1 MADELNAFQRFT
13 KRLTPSGREELKR
26 LNYNQSLA
34 SALDRSVYGY
44 NTQSGYFPSDKLED
58 IGNGSGNSAVAACLT
73 VLATAFAEPRLQVF
87 REDEAGQDKQ
97 LAKHPISKLFKRPN
111 PFMSGAILS
120 HYLVSSISVE
130 GDAYLY
136 KNRNKKGQVVQLVP
150 LMPAF
155 VNPKGN
161 TERLITHYDYTP
173 ANDTVQ
179 LPTSDIVHIRTGVD
193 PNDHRRGYAP
203 IKTVLREILGDEAA
217 GQYSTALLHN
227 MAIPGVILSPSS
239 DAMGGPTRE
248 EAEAISEMYKSK
260 FGGAN
265 RGMPMVL
272 TGSMNIDVV
281 SFSPQDMNLIEL
293 RRLPEE
299 RVAAVMG
306 VPAVLA
312 GLGAGLNSAT
322 YNNTR
327 ELREY
332 FTEQKLVP
340 LWRTV
345 ADELTYQLLPE
356 FENNDNIYCKYDVE
370 SVRALSQDQDE
381 LYKRMNQAVSG
392 GWATIGEARNMV
404 GLPADDTHNV
414 YLRPLNMQQVNASEV
429 PAQEDAEDTSIPVGQ
444 DDPLDIP
451 VSSIDQTFV
460 SQEELEKKDVYDT
473 DAGLPES
480 TRQNLTPTST
490 RNKDVFQTREAA
502 ERRAEELG
510 CEGSHTMQVEGMTIY
525 MPCSSHESYQNSKKQ
540 YLDVMVQE
548 LKVSLEEAEVMYE
561 RGDNLYS
568 PEEKVALAED
578 VFDNPGEA
586 MERSKELSCEIGVHT
601 HEMEDGKTVFMP
613 CKTHEEY
620 HEATG
625 GDKPAPKSAKAEG
638 DTNFPSP
645 GDNQLVRISNS
656 KYKQFP
662 YSYAKALKED
672 YPEIWRMAGNGG
684 NPPTS
689 FTGNDAFARW
699 TKYQAGDRSESVLNW
714 VRRRERY
721 MGRHQNDKRLNGT
734 IAAIKWGGVLNIGVP
749 AMKAIINERKK
760 LVRERRKKAA
770 DLADEMAMKAVSA
783 RIRKILRDKVTK
795 HNAGNPK
802 FRTTTGTLAKV
813 FNRGV
818 GAYRTN
824 PGSVRGNVRSADQW
838 ALARVNGFL
847 RALRTGRFKRTPY
860 DTDLLPS
867 GHPAKKRGKK
877 AESVRTG
884 QSVSWSIDKSP
895 QPPSTVHGVVVSVN
909 SQDKEATMQVWAI
922 MEDGSHKRTDRRV
935 TMPISS
941 LRIIS
946 DITK

>member
-26 LNYNQSLA
+26 LNFNQSLA

-58 IGNGSGNSAVAACLT
+58 IGNGSGNSAVAACLS
-73 VLATAFAEPRLQVF
+73 VLATAFAEPKLQVF

-155 VNPKGN
+155 VTPKGN
-161 TERLITHYDYTP
+161 VERLITHYEYTP
-173 ANDTVQ
+173 TTDTVD
-179 LPTSDIVHIRTGVD
+179 LPVNDIVHIRTGID

-227 MAIPGVILSPSS
+227 MAIPGVILSPSG

-248 EAEAISEMYKSK
+248 EAEAISEMYKTK

-265 RGMPMVL
+265 RGQPMVL
-272 TGSMNIDVV
+272 TGAMNIDVV
-281 SFSPQDMNLIEL
+281 SFSPTDMNLIEL

-356 FENNDNIYCKYDVE
+356 FENNDNIYCKYDIE

-429 PAQEDAEDTSIPVGQ
+429 PAQEDAEDPSIPIGE

-451 VSSIDQTFV
+451 AASIDQTFV
-460 SQEELEKKDVYDT
+460 SQEELEKKDIMDT
-473 DAGLPES
+473 GDAVPES
-480 TRQNLTPTST
+480 TRQAISVTPTRGMDMFVS
-490 RNKDVFQTREAA
+490 RES
-502 ERRAEELG
+502 AEERAKQIG
-510 CEGSHTMQVEGMTIY
+510 CEGSHSHEIEGMTYY
-525 MPCSSHESYQNSKKQ
+525 MPCSSHESYENSKKA
-540 YLDVMVQE
+540 YIDNMVEE
-548 LKVSLEEAEVMYE
+548 LKVSLEEAEAMYE
-561 RGDNLYS
+561 RGDDLHS
-568 PEEKVALAED
+568 PEEKAALDED
-578 VFDNPGEA
+578 IFDNPGEA
-586 MERSKELSCEIGVHT
+586 MNRSKELSCAIGVHT
-601 HEMEDGKTVFMP
+601 HDVNGKTVFMP
-613 CKTHEEY
+613 CKTHDEYEE
-620 HEATG
+620 AIK
-625 GDKPAPKSAKAEG
+625 DKTKSKHV
-638 DTNFPSP
+638 TNFPSP
-645 GDNQLVRISNS
+645 GDDQLVRITNS

-662 YSYAKALKED
+662 FAYAKALKED
-672 YPEIWRMAGNGG
+672 YPEIWRLAGNGG

-770 DLADEMAMKAVSA
+770 DLADEIAMKAVSA

-860 DTDLLPS
+860 DTDLLPA

-895 QPPSTVHGVVVSVN
+895 EPPSTVHGVVVSVN

>member
-26 LNYNQSLA
+26 LNFNQSLA

-58 IGNGSGNSAVAACLT
+58 IGNGSGNSAVAACLS
-73 VLATAFAEPRLQVF
+73 VLATAFAEPKLQVF

-155 VNPKGN
+155 VTPKGN
-161 TERLITHYDYTP
+161 VERLITHYEYTP
-173 ANDTVQ
+173 TTDTVD
-179 LPTSDIVHIRTGVD
+179 LPVNDIVHIRTGID

-227 MAIPGVILSPSS
+227 MAIPGVILSPSG

-248 EAEAISEMYKSK
+248 EAEAISEMYKTK

-265 RGMPMVL
+265 RGQPMVL
-272 TGSMNIDVV
+272 TGAMNIDVV
-281 SFSPQDMNLIEL
+281 SFSPTDMNLIEL

-332 FTEQKLVP
+332 FTEQKLVT

-356 FENNDNIYCKYDVE
+356 FENNDNIYCKYDIE

-429 PAQEDAEDTSIPVGQ
+429 PAQEDAEDPSIPIGQ

-451 VSSIDQTFV
+451 AASIDQTFV
-460 SQEELEKKDVYDT
+460 SQEELEKKDIMDT
-473 DAGLPES
+473 GDAVPES
-480 TRQNLTPTST
+480 TRQAISVTPTRGMDMFVS
-490 RNKDVFQTREAA
+490 RES
-502 ERRAEELG
+502 AEERAKQIG
-510 CEGSHTMQVEGMTIY
+510 CEGSHSHEIEGMTYY
-525 MPCSSHESYQNSKKQ
+525 MPCASHESYENSKKA
-540 YLDVMVQE
+540 YIANMVEE
-548 LKVSLEEAEVMYE
+548 LKVSLEEAEAMYE
-561 RGDNLYS
+561 RGDHLHS
-568 PEEKVALAED
+568 PEEKAALDED
-578 VFDNPGEA
+578 IFDNPGEA
-586 MERSKELSCEIGVHT
+586 MNRSKELSCAVGVHT
-601 HEMEDGKTVFMP
+601 HDVNGKTVFMP
-613 CKTHEEY
+613 CKTHDEYEE
-620 HEATG
+620 AIK
-625 GDKPAPKSAKAEG
+625 DKTKSK
-638 DTNFPSP
+638 DITNFPSP
-645 GDNQLVRISNS
+645 GDDQLVRITNS

-662 YSYAKALKED
+662 FAYAKALKED
-672 YPEIWRMAGNGG
+672 YPEIWRLAGNGG

-860 DTDLLPS
+860 DTDLLPA

-895 QPPSTVHGVVVSVN
+895 EPPSTVHGVVVSVN
-909 SQDKEATMQVWAI
+909 TQDKEATMQVWAI

>member
-1 MADELNAFQRFT
+1 MANELNAFQRFT
-13 KRLTPSGREELKR
+13 KRLTPSGRDELKR
-26 LNYNQSLA
+26 LNFNQSLA

-58 IGNGSGNSAVAACLT
+58 IGNGSGNSAVAACLS

-161 TERLITHYDYTP
+161 TERLITHYEYTP
-173 ANDTVQ
+173 ATDTVD
-179 LPTSDIVHIRTGVD
+179 LPTEDIIHIRTGID

-227 MAIPGVILSPSS
+227 MAIPGVILSPSG

-248 EAEAISEMYKSK
+248 EAEAISEMYKTK

-265 RGMPMVL
+265 RGQPMVL
-272 TGSMNIDVV
+272 TGAMNIDVV
-281 SFSPQDMNLIEL
+281 SFSPSDMNLIEL

-356 FENNDNIYCKYDVE
+356 FDTNDNIYCKYDVE
-370 SVRALSQDQDE
+370 NVRALSQDQDE
-381 LYKRMNQAVSG
+381 LYKRMNSAVSG
-392 GWATIGEARNMV
+392 GWATIGEARNLV
-404 GLPADDTHNV
+404 GLPADDSHNV

-444 DDPLDIP
+444 DDPLEIP
-451 VSSIDQTFV
+451 QASIDQTFV
-460 SQEELEKKDVYDT
+460 SQEELEKKDIMDT
-473 DAGLPES
+473 GDGAPES
-480 TRQNLTPTST
+480 TRQAIAVTPTRGMDMFT
-490 RNKDVFQTREAA
+490 TQEAA
-502 ERRAEELG
+502 EKRAEQIG
-510 CEGSHTMQVEGMTIY
+510 CEGSHTHQIEDVTYY
-525 MPCSSHESYQNSKKQ
+525 MPCASHDSYENTKKS
-540 YLDVMVQE
+540 YIDKMVEE
-548 LKVSLEEAEVMYE
+548 LKVSLEEAEAMYE
-561 RGDNLYS
+561 RGDDLHS
-568 PEEKVALAED
+568 PEEK
-578 VFDNPGEA
+578 
-586 MERSKELSCEIGVHT
+586 
-601 HEMEDGKTVFMP
+601 
-613 CKTHEEY
+613 
-620 HEATG
+620 
-625 GDKPAPKSAKAEG
+625 AKD

-645 GDNQLVRISNS
+645 GDNLAVRITNS

-662 YSYAKALKED
+662 FGYAKALKED
-672 YPEIWRMAGNGG
+672 YPEIWRLAGNGG

-689 FTGNDAFARW
+689 FTGNDAFRRW
-699 TKYQAGDRSESVLNW
+699 SAYQSGDRSESVLNW

-847 RALRTGRFKRTPY
+847 RALRTGRFKRKPY

-867 GHPAKKRGKK
+867 GHPSKSSKSESK
-877 AESVRTG
+877 AESVNVG
-884 QSVSWSIDKSP
+884 ESVSWSIDKSP

-909 SQDKEATMQVWAI
+909 SGDKEATMQVWAI
-922 MEDGSHKRTDRRV
+922 MEDGSHEKTDRRV
-935 TMPISS
+935 TMPIST